1 MLPKLGRR
9 LDAEPGAVGQLEPTI
24 GAAHPGIHKA
34 QIGVE
39 HRMLMLV
46 KRNVRQACGA
56 EQACR
61 MKNADPYRRMR
72 NDTDPLRGGELADS
86 HELRKPRMRDL
97 RLDDADTA
105 QRQTRP
111 Q

>member
-1 MLPKLGRR
+1 MLPKLGLRF
-9 LDAEPGAVGQLEPTI
+9 DAEAGAIRQLEPTVD
-24 GAAHPGIHKA
+24 AAHSGIDKE

-56 EQACR
+56 KQACR

-72 NDTDPLRGGELADS
+72 NDPDPLRGGELADS
-86 HELRKPRMRDL
+86 LELRMHGMRARPL
-97 RLDDADTA
+97 AEPDTA
-105 QRQTRP
+105 VRVSRP
-111 Q
+111 P